1 MRLRH
6 ALIRSGNRA
15 PGPTGSILWG
25 TLRDFTDDPTNFL
38 LQSAREHGDIVRFRF
53 GPVVA
58 HLVNHPDYIEHVL
71 LRGSGTYDKKTR
83 SVQQIRPTCGDSLLS
98 DNEEAWLRHR
108 RLIQPVFNARYIET
122 IDTKIDAVMEPALE
136 RWHQISVNGD
146 TIDIVSEMMQMVIGI
161 AAKTMFNSNVDTD
174 RIEASLAIILDD
186 TWRRLQAPLD
196 PSMLS
201 NRFHRSAFKAA
212 VAEIDEIMFTLIA
225 ARREDTSNGNDV
237 LSHLLDAHKA
247 EDETRLSDTELRD
260 AAITLLL
267 AGHETTANALAW
279 TFYLVA
285 KAPDKNYEA
294 YSPAQLFAETIRLYP
309 SIWISERRAMTHDQ
323 IGSYDIPKGSIVLI
337 SPYVLHRHPDYWPD
351 PECFDPTRFEDD
363 QIAKRPK
370 NVYLPFGLGH
380 HRCVGIHMANK
391 IATRVIANIF
401 AKFRLRLAT
410 PQEAG
415 MNPGITLRHATNLRF
430 FLDRV
435 A

>member
-1 MRLRH
+1 
-6 ALIRSGNRA
+6 
-15 PGPTGSILWG
+15 
-25 TLRDFTDDPTNFL
+25 
-38 LQSAREHGDIVRFRF
+38 
-53 GPVVA
+53 
-58 HLVNHPDYIEHVL
+58 
-71 LRGSGTYDKKTR
+71 
-83 SVQQIRPTCGDSLLS
+83 
-98 DNEEAWLRHR
+98 
-108 RLIQPVFNARYIET
+108 
-122 IDTKIDAVMEPALE
+122 
-136 RWHQISVNGD
+136 
-146 TIDIVSEMMQMVIGI
+146 
-161 AAKTMFNSNVDTD
+161 
-174 RIEASLAIILDD
+174 
-186 TWRRLQAPLD
+186 
-196 PSMLS
+196 MLS

-351 PECFDPTRFEDD
+351 PECFIPHGSKMIRSRSALRMYICHSVSVIT
-363 QIAKRPK
+363 AAS
-370 NVYLPFGLGH
+370 VYIWP
-380 HRCVGIHMANK
+380 IK
-391 IATRVIANIF
+391 
-401 AKFRLRLAT
+401 LRR
-410 PQEAG
+410 G
-415 MNPGITLRHATNLRF
+415 
-430 FLDRV
+430 
-435 A
+435 